1 MFFYPTDI
9 YYFVLVI
16 PAAIIAL
23 WAQWNISSSF
33 KKYSSYFNMRGYTG
47 SDVARM
53 ILDRNG
59 LQDVRIEHVSGNL
72 SDHYDPKTRV
82 VRLSDNVYSSTSV
95 AALGVAAH
103 EVGHAIQHQTG
114 YVPLKLRSAIVP
126 VTQIGST
133 LAWPII
139 IIGFFMNAR
148 PLVIMGILL
157 FSLVAVFQLVTLP
170 VEYNASNRALAT
182 LSNYGILQ
190 GEDLKGAQKV
200 LNAAALTYVAAL
212 IVTIANLLRVI
223 LLAKRRND

>member
-1 MFFYPTDI
+1 MFYPTDV
-9 YYFVLVI
+9 YYILLVL

-23 WAQWNISSSF
+23 WAQWNVSSSF
-33 KKYSSYFNMRGYTG
+33 KKYSNYSNMRGYTAC
-47 SDVARM
+47 DVARM

-59 LQDVRIEHVSGNL
+59 LQDVQIERVSGNL

-82 VRLSDNVYSSTSV
+82 VRLSDSVYASTSV

-103 EVGHAIQHQTG
+103 EVGHAIQHQQG
-114 YVPLKLRSAIVP
+114 YVPLKVRSAIVP
-126 VTQIGST
+126 ITQIGST
-133 LAWPII
+133 LSWPII
-139 IIGFFMNAR
+139 LIGFFMNSR
-148 PLVIMGILL
+148 PLVIMGIAL
-157 FSLVAVFQLVTLP
+157 FSLVALFQLITLP

-190 GEDLKGAQKV
+190 GEDLIGAQKV

>member
-1 MFFYPTDI
+1 MFYPTDV
-9 YYFVLVI
+9 YYFLLVV
-16 PAAIIAL
+16 PAAIIAI
-23 WAQWNISSSF
+23 WAQWNVSSSF
-33 KKYSSYFNMRGYTG
+33 KRYSNYLNMRGYTAC
-47 SDVARM
+47 DVARM

-59 LQDVRIEHVSGNL
+59 LQDVRIERVSGNL

-82 VRLSDNVYSSTSV
+82 VRLSDSVYASTSV

-103 EVGHAIQHQTG
+103 EVGHAIQHQQG
-114 YVPLKLRSAIVP
+114 YVPLKVRSAIVP
-126 VTQIGST
+126 ITQIGST
-133 LAWPII
+133 LSWPVII
-139 IIGFFMNAR
+139 LGFFMNSR
-148 PLVIMGILL
+148 PLVIIGIVL
-157 FSLVAVFQLVTLP
+157 FSLVALFQLITLP

-190 GEDLKGAQKV
+190 GEDLIGAQKV